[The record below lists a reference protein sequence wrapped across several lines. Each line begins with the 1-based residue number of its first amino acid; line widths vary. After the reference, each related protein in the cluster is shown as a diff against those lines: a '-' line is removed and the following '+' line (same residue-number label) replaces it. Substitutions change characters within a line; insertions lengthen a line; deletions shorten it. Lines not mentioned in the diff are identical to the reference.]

1 MTPSLFM
8 QSLLLAGL
16 CAVCAGAAAQN
27 PGANESTAFRVG
39 IRLMGSCEIDTA
51 GGRQPGAAA
60 AQVACSRPLPYQVN
74 IDGATAPNAGALALS
89 LSLADGLPRQD
100 SRYTTVAF

>member
-1 MTPSLFM
+1 MTASPFM

-16 CAVCAGAAAQN
+16 CVVCASAAAQN

-51 GGRQPGAAA
+51 GQRQPGAAA
-60 AQVACSRPLPYQVN
+60 AQVACSRPLPYQVS
-74 IDGATAPNAGALALS
+74 IDGAAAPNAGALALS
-89 LSLADGLPRQD
+89 LSLAGGLQRQD
-100 SRYTTVAF
+100 ARYATVAF

>member
-1 MTPSLFM
+1 MIASPFM

-16 CAVCAGAAAQN
+16 CAVCAGAAAQT

-51 GGRQPGAAA
+51 GGRQPGAGA
-60 AQVACSRPLPYQVN
+60 AQVACSRPLPYQVS

-100 SRYTTVAF
+100 SRYATVAF